1 MAILLNSNITTTLND
16 NVYVSAIEP
25 YIKEAIDIYALD
37 KQDQLFL
44 KEYKSALDKIYLSIT
59 AKEQDSIIFN
69 SCSNEST
76 SQIYLSAYMSQ
87 ILTGRKNSIILFER
101 APLDELKVARFLESQ
116 GCRVH
121 RIPSTIDGTID
132 IEILKSYINEKTAFV
147 SVPMVDDESGVIQPL
162 EEVSQICALHNV
174 PLYSNASWAVGKIPV
189 DVTRLPVSYLSL
201 EGALIHGPKDIA
213 MLYIKEDAPPLLP
226 IVYGSDLEQN
236 GLRAMPKN
244 LSSIIGLGKA
254 LEDAIDALD
263 YEMEDVRDLR
273 DDLEQG
279 LLEIDG
285 SYSLAPWAL
294 RVPTVAI
301 MAFEGVHAS
310 MLLERLAKRDI
321 LAYSYARFNTGN
333 FERKSLVEIAGLDS
347 SLKHSVIGFALNI
360 YNTKDEIEQ
369 TIEAVKEE
377 VAKIRLEFS
386 GNICKESK

>member
-16 NVYVSAIEP
+16 NVYINAIEP
-25 YIKEAIDIYALD
+25 YIKDAIDLNSLD
-37 KQDQLFL
+37 KQNQKVL
-44 KEYKSALDKIYLSIT
+44 KEYKSALDKIYLSIG
-59 AKEQDSIIFN
+59 AKEDDSIIFN
-69 SCSNEST
+69 SCSNEAT
-76 SQIYLSAYMSQ
+76 SQIYLSAYMGQ
-87 ILTGRKNSIILFER
+87 ILTGRKNSVILFER

-121 RIPSTIDGTID
+121 RIPATIDGTID

-162 EEVSQICALHNV
+162 EEISQICELHNV
-174 PLYSNASWAVGKIPV
+174 PLYSNASWAIGKIPI
-189 DVTRLPVSYLSL
+189 DVTRVPVSYLSF
-201 EGALIHGPKDIA
+201 EGSLIHGPKDIGI
-213 MLYIKEDAPPLLP
+213 LYKRADAPALLP
-226 IVYGSDLEQN
+226 TVYGSELEQN
-236 GLRAMPKN
+236 GMRAMPKN
-244 LSSIIGLGKA
+244 ISSIIAIGKA

-263 YEMEDVRDLR
+263 YDMEDVRELR

-279 LLEIDG
+279 LLEIEG

-294 RVPTVAI
+294 RVPNVAI

-310 MLLERLAKRDI
+310 MLLERLARRDI
-321 LAYSYARFNTGN
+321 VAYSYARFSSGN

-347 SLKHSVIGFALNI
+347 SLKHTVIGFALNI
-360 YNTKDEIEQ
+360 YNSKEEIAT

-386 GNICKESK
+386 GTICKESK